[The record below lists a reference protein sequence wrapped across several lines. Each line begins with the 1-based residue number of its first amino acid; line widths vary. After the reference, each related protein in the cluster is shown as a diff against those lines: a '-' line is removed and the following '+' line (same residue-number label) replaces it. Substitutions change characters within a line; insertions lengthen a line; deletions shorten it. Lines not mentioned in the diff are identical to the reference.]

1 MHRFYHFTIWL
12 TGWIF
17 FCPLMYGQ
25 NVDMP
30 GEIKIGIVKY
40 KTEEA
45 VLGTYQPLF
54 QYVADELNTKAKVE
68 LVMEEDLGFLLDKGE
83 YDIGIFPP
91 FPYLKAKEDFP
102 ALEIFA
108 SHTIEGENSYQGCI
122 VVRKDSQI
130 NSITD
135 LKNKRFTYVKNTS
148 TSGYKFPK
156 GIFTERSFD
165 ADGGFFSDFKFSGS
179 HEVSLQALL
188 TNDTDGIAIDEKA
201 LDDLS
206 PAQRAKL
213 KVLKTY
219 DIPYHAYVFSP
230 KLSPPQK
237 RAIREIVWNAYRVP
251 AARELLSSNQLG
263 IEKWHEQT
271 DDAYNPMRRYL
282 RIERVRPVLQITYA
296 FSEKT
301 RESLQEQDDLL
312 QILERSISRSLQKSG
327 RFLTVGKVE
336 PVANIRIGLELSITQ
351 GKYHAALSRGEKFIE
366 EKDFMDKNLL
376 SDLPVFVKEE
386 LLKDLDIPTRLLYT
400 GEKWFV
406 PYGEDDGLNG
416 EDYEFHLATDRNS
429 ILKIA
434 TMDMLNTTFE
444 AEEGFKEGLDIVIH
458 YKGESGRSVFS
469 SSNSG
474 NLGAE
479 ESFWDNR
486 DNQWGVIGLLV
497 AFLTI
502 ALGSYFST
510 RKKKRFKN
518 LLYECND
525 LLKQYLEGAGQ
536 IDTLIL
542 NKKEK
547 INQSLEKGIIRE
559 DQFLILMHR
568 LNDIDYVISAYMEKH
583 PALPTN
589 ISQEINSMISD
600 DIITESEYTRIVSL
614 IKSNAR
620 NNAS

>member
-1 MHRFYHFTIWL
+1 MLRFYHFVVWL

-17 FCPLMYGQ
+17 LCPLMIGQ
-25 NVDMP
+25 NADIP
-30 GEIKIGIVKY
+30 EEIHIGIIKY

-54 QYVADELNTKAKVE
+54 QFLADELKTTAKVE
-68 LVMEEDLGFLLDKGE
+68 LVMEEDLGFLLDKGD

-91 FPYLKAKEDFP
+91 FPYLKAKADFP
-102 ALEIFA
+102 DLEIFA
-108 SHTIEGENSYQGCI
+108 SHTIEGKNSYKGCI
-122 VVRKDSQI
+122 VVRKADPI
-130 NSITD
+130 NNLAD
-135 LKNKRFTYVKNTS
+135 LKNQRFTFVKNTS

-165 ADGGFFSDFKFSGS
+165 AERGFFSDFDFSGS

-188 TNDTDGIAIDEKA
+188 TNETDGIAIDEKA

-206 PAQRAKL
+206 PSQRGKL

-230 KLSPPQK
+230 KLSPQQK
-237 RAIREIVWNAYRVP
+237 RVVREMIWNAHRVP
-251 AARELLSSNQLG
+251 ATRGLFSSNRLG
-263 IEKWHEQT
+263 IDKWHQQT
-271 DDAYNPMRRYL
+271 DEAYNSMRRYL
-282 RIERVRPVLQITYA
+282 RIERVRPTLQITYT

-301 RESLQEQDDLL
+301 RQALQNQDDLL
-312 QILERSISRSLQKSG
+312 QILERSITAALQKSG
-327 RFLTVGKVE
+327 RFLSVGKVN
-336 PVANIRIGLELSITQ
+336 PVANIRIVLELSITQ
-351 GKYHAALSRGEKFIE
+351 GQYHAALKRGEEYIE
-366 EKDFMDKNLL
+366 EKNFTDKDLL
-376 SDLPVFVKEE
+376 EDLPVFVREE
-386 LLKDLDIPTRLLYT
+386 LLKVLDIQTQLLYT

-406 PYGEDDGLNG
+406 PYGHGDGLNR

-429 ILKIA
+429 VLKIA
-434 TMDMLNTTFE
+434 DMDILNTTFE
-444 AEEGFKEGLDIVIH
+444 EREGFREGIDIVIH

-469 SSNSG
+469 STSG

-525 LLKQYLEGAGQ
+525 LLKQYLEGSEQ

-568 LNDIDYVISAYMEKH
+568 LNDIDYVISAYMEKQ
-583 PALPTN
+583 PALPAN